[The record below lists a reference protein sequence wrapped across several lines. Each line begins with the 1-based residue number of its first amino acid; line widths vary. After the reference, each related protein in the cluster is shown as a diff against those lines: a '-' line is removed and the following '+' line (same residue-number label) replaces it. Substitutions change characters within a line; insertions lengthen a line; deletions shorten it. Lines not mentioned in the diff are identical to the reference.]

1 MPQLDN
7 KTFVIVG
14 GTTGLGLS
22 AARAFVA
29 AGAKVVVVG
38 RTSMDHGGDG
48 FARGAVEN
56 VEADGRALMYGG
68 IGIGV
73 SRRDPSAARSRRV
86 ETRSRARGGRGGG
99 GGGGIGC

>member
-1 MPQLDN
+1 MSSSLDN

-38 RTSMDHGGDG
+38 RNP
-48 FARGAVEN
+48 EN
-56 VEADGRALMYGG
+56 VEVAAEALGQ
-68 IGIGV
+68 
-73 SRRDPSAARSRRV
+73 A
-86 ETRSRARGGRGGG
+86 GRGLAGDATQPHTAVEAIDLAKREFGG
-99 GGGGIGC
+99 SCCRWQRPPNG